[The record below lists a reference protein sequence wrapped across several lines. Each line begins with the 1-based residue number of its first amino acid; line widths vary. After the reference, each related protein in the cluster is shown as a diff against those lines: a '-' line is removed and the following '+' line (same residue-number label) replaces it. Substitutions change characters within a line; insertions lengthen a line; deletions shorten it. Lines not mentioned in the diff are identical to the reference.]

1 MKISKNVVFFLLLFF
16 LLLTPLI
23 FSMLPFLIQSINT
36 PSDRVFM
43 GLHRWSEDY
52 YGYLHLIN
60 QGINGHLMT
69 VNKITNEPHIPTF
82 VHSEYAFLGLLGK
95 LLNIN
100 SVLTYHLSRLLLG
113 GIFLVVAFF
122 FFLNFF
128 KFSKIPRPMTGSLIA
143 FFLAFFVGGFPH
155 VSLKP
160 FTIEP
165 YLSWWVELDATRRK
179 RPGKRQSDC

>member
-1 MKISKNVVFFLLLFF
+1 MRSMHIPAATVDPESRTAKRAICGISFCFSIHRGCTG
-16 LLLTPLI
+16 LTLTI
-23 FSMLPFLIQSINT
+23 AASPFLMKSGFCSKT
-36 PSDRVFM
+36 SPVAGD
-43 GLHRWSEDY
+43 
-52 YGYLHLIN
+52 
-60 QGINGHLMT
+60 
-69 VNKITNEPHIPTF
+69 KITNEPHIPTF

-128 KFSKIPRPMTGSLIA
+128 KFSKIPRPMTSSLIA

-165 YLSWWVELDATRRK
+165 YLS
-179 RPGKRQSDC
+179 